1 MANNNL
7 DRNCDC
13 EKCKF
18 AFLECKKMSQEEKE
32 AVTKRQQ
39 IDFLGGSEDLYL
51 KVDNILAG
59 GFDAHFAKESFKL
72 YEWRENFFRSAF
84 PPGTWVTDGNDDA
97 RMDAVSYNIACR
109 FDKVVRKATL
119 PRKPWERHYFE
130 SYEFDSSYIRRN
142 FDHYRDGKYDFHHND
157 VDLNYYEYDPFQ
169 ALQLLAVMF
178 PRRPLRLED
187 LAIKKALEYR
197 LPLDKFDDKIQYKA
211 AEVRTETLVCE
222 NFHLIFP
229 FLLLLGNILWKRR
242 GKGVY

>member
-1 MANNNL
+1 
-7 DRNCDC
+7 
-13 EKCKF
+13 
-18 AFLECKKMSQEEKE
+18 MSQEEKI
-32 AVTKRQQ
+32 ALIKQQQ
-39 IDFLGGSEDLYL
+39 IDLLGGSEKLYL

-72 YEWRENFFRSAF
+72 YEWRENFFQCAF
-84 PPGTWVTDGNDDA
+84 PLGTWVTDGNDDA
-97 RMDAVSYNIACR
+97 RMDAVPYNIPCK
-109 FDKVVRKATL
+109 FDNVVRKATL

-242 GKGVY
+242 G